1 MMHLL
6 SSYIF
11 GMAQLVL
18 GMVYSMASAV
28 NLVVPLMPGVVPL
41 VSLTISIMMSLPS
54 GDVHCTVSF
63 VHKS

>member
-1 MMHLL
+1 MMHML

-28 NLVVPLMPGVVPL
+28 NLVMSLMPGVIPL
-41 VSLTISIMMSLPS
+41 VSLTVFIMMSLPS
-54 GDVHCTVSF
+54 SDVHCTVSF
-63 VHKS
+63 VLKS

>member
-1 MMHLL
+1 MTQVMTSHV
-6 SSYIF
+6 F
-11 GMAQLVL
+11 GMAQLVS
-18 GMVYSMASAV
+18 GMVHSMASAV